1 MVSATVCR
9 GLEKRKHRGGT
20 ARLEKTRTG
29 GIMTLRLPMLA
40 DAPMVKTWR
49 PELDVVSMEEHEAW
63 FRTYLL
69 DAYEHRMRIA
79 MADGRAVGYVRLD
92 LVNGKREISYLTA
105 PQYRK
110 RGYCVA
116 MLRAAL
122 EVFGVTAD
130 QVVAR
135 IRYNNDASIH
145 CAAKLGIPTE
155 LLK

>member
-1 MVSATVCR
+1 
-9 GLEKRKHRGGT
+9 
-20 ARLEKTRTG
+20 
-29 GIMTLRLPMLA
+29 MLA

-69 DAYEHRMRIA
+69 DAHEHRMRIA

-105 PQYRK
+105 PAYRK
-110 RGYCVA
+110 RGYCVQ

-122 EVFGVTAD
+122 ELFNVTAD

-135 IRYNNDASIH
+135 IRHDNHASIH
-145 CAAKLGIPTE
+145 CALKVGIPTE
-155 LLK
+155 VLK